1 MVLQPFFFF
10 SLLLAQNEVN
20 ELLNKGKAAPF
31 HHQKKKTFE
40 KFFLGSAIWTWTYLK
55 IFFSLKL
62 ISKETLL
69 THYSYQNLIPVLLT
83 LIDQSRQTLD
93 NVREKKLRLISGYRN
108 VQPPPPQ
115 SPQGKRGPKANLDPM
130 PRSFTSASV
139 KKWRLFL
146 LFRRDICISMM
157 SFWVL
162 TGTYLVTLAWQ
173 HYWLTQQWKEHLL
186 VLKVD
191 TVGK

>member
-1 MVLQPFFFF
+1 MNLNGTICLRDYFNLPVLKLWAVLQVTP
-10 SLLLAQNEVN
+10 SLAALTGYRALKYYVHCLLR
-20 ELLNKGKAAPF
+20 
-31 HHQKKKTFE
+31 
-40 KFFLGSAIWTWTYLK
+40 
-55 IFFSLKL
+55 
-62 ISKETLL
+62 
-69 THYSYQNLIPVLLT
+69 LT
-83 LIDQSRQTLD
+83 LTYPTKRIRLTKEISFYDDTCYSRFEACRSSSR
-93 NVREKKLRLISGYRN
+93 VRSF
-108 VQPPPPQ
+108 QPP
-115 SPQGKRGPKANLDPM
+115 PQGKRRPNANLDPM

-146 LFRRDICISMM
+146 LFRRHIYISMM

-162 TGTYLVTLAWQ
+162 TGTYLVTRAWQ